1 MSGDIKK
8 INQTVATFM
17 LTSLALSGIAFAGV
31 NENLIAGATD
41 IQSIGQNSSS
51 PVEMYGV
58 PVEMYGVPVARPMPQ
73 LLYGVPVARPVLQPL
88 YGVPTPPPAVVEP
101 MPQLLYGVPVKPD
114 SNAPVNINNI
124 PVMKPE
130 NIPVKNQ
137 ELVINNQPVKKR
149 GSNSNTPVN
158 YVAPVFIPAYYIM
171 KDFK

>member
-58 PVEMYGVPVARPMPQ
+58 PVARPMPH

-101 MPQLLYGVPVKPD
+101 ILQPLYGVPVKPD

-158 YVAPVFIPAYYIM
+158 YVTPVFIPVYYIM